1 MVGQSEIDPR
11 EVRLED
17 RVIEKGIK
25 RCASVMRGGRRFSF
39 SAIVVA
45 GDGNGVVGYG
55 FGKAKDVPSAV
66 EKATKNARKD
76 LIRVPLVNA
85 TLPHTV
91 TGRFGAA
98 RVLLKPASPGTGVIA
113 GATVRAVLE
122 MAGVRNVLTK
132 SYGSN
137 NPINLIKATFE
148 GLRQLRTRE
157 HVAAVR
163 GVELE

>member
-1 MVGQSEIDPR
+1 MARHSAIDSR
-11 EVRLED
+11 ELTLED

-25 RCASVMRGGRRFSF
+25 RCATVMKGGRRFSF

-45 GDGNGVVGYG
+45 GNGEGVVGYG

-66 EKATKNARKD
+66 DKATKNARKN
-76 LIRVPLVNA
+76 LTRVPLVNG
-85 TLPHTV
+85 TLPHTIM
-91 TGRFGAA
+91 GRFGAA

-113 GATVRAVLE
+113 GATVRAVIE

-132 SYGSN
+132 SFGSN
-137 NPINLIKATFE
+137 NPINLIKATFN
-148 GLRQLRTRE
+148 GLQGLRTRE